1 MILPLLLMS
10 RLAASASEP
19 ARFSLGLGAE
29 VGLADPDQVDRGLR
43 LTPSFA
49 PLPWL
54 SVDAT
59 AVLYIQPAGGMSR
72 MPYCTYGDPPLPAD
86 PSARWFRAQLAA
98 QALPLGARVGP
109 WSIATGALVGV
120 GLVHTIDDDSLLAW
134 DNDPAFTAT
143 ARQWHPAPAVGLAG
157 RVQRGAWGLTA
168 RLERVSYVEQV
179 QSRDEEHKHPLLASL
194 ELSLHP

>member
-1 MILPLLLMS
+1 MS
-10 RLAASASEP
+10 RLAAAASEP

-120 GLVHTIDDDSLLAW
+120 GLVHTVDDADALMV
-134 DNDPAFTAT
+134 DEFDPAFPAT

-168 RLERVSYVEQV
+168 RLERVSYVEQIMSGV
-179 QSRDEEHKHPLLASL
+179 GEPENPLLASL
-194 ELSLHP
+194 ELSLQP

>member
-1 MILPLLLMS
+1 MILLLAFI
-10 RLAASASEP
+10 AA
-19 ARFSLGLGAE
+19 ARADSTTWSLGLGAE
-29 VGLADPDQVDRGLR
+29 VGLGDPDQVDHGLR

-72 MPYCTYGDPPLPAD
+72 TLYCTYGDPPLPAD

-168 RLERVSYVEQV
+168 RLERVSYVEQIMSGV
-179 QSRDEEHKHPLLASL
+179 GEPENPLLASL